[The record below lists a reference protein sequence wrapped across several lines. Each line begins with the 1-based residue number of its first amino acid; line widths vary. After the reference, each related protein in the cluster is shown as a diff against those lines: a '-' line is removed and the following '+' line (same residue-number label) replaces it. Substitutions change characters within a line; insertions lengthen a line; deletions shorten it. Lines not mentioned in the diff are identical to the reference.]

1 VIYEAL
7 TLLCGGSL
15 VAYYCLLIREHCH
28 GEMTPSAMLRKF
40 QLTWISRCQLS
51 NEIKCLFVYFLSRNW
66 TSKNFFSF
74 FAWYWILNS
83 GPSFSRQVLYHL
95 SHTLST
101 FLIWRAMCL
110 DCDSPIYASRV
121 AGTTGAPTMPSYF
134 LLLEWGLVSL
144 FQGWPPTTI
153 ILISTHPHSPAA
165 SNTSLS
171 CLTLLQVFAFKV
183 SISSLL
189 YYK

>member
-110 DCDSPIYASRV
+110 DCDSPIYASHLP
-121 AGTTGAPTMPSYF
+121 GMTGVCHHTQLWIGWDGGF
-134 LLLEWGLVSL
+134 SL
-144 FQGWPPTTI
+144 IFCPGWPQI
-153 ILISTHPHSPAA
+153 VILLISTSGVARITGSSHYTQSRMF
-165 SNTSLS
+165 
-171 CLTLLQVFAFKV
+171 FAVIKY
-183 SISSLL
+183 IC
-189 YYK
+189 